1 MAFAGVQTIP
11 GLLLHP
17 RRLSAAEAT
26 WIAFVLVQALD
37 GVMTLVGIHTFGLQ
51 IEANPLIT
59 WYAYTLGPAAAV
71 LAAKLFAVGC
81 GVALYLTARYRTIAA
96 LVFTYVLCAVGPW
109 IHLLWR
115 TDW

>member
-1 MAFAGVQTIP
+1 MELAGHPAIP
-11 GLLLHP
+11 GLLLQP
-17 RRLSAAEAT
+17 SRVRAAQAT

-37 GVMTLVGIHTFGLQ
+37 GGMTLVGMQTFGMH
-51 IEANPLIT
+51 IEANPLIA

-71 LAAKLFAVGC
+71 LGAKLFAVAC

-96 LVFTYVLCAVGPW
+96 LAFTYVLCAVGPW

-115 TDW
+115 ADW